1 MRTLKLITLFGISLK
16 RKPLIY
22 VAYKHNNH
30 RIKDRIK
37 NSQKLDRRNTSVAE
51 TLSVGYQAEQSGSV
65 SLVESKLQGL
75 STDFL

>member
-1 MRTLKLITLFGISLK
+1 M
-16 RKPLIY
+16 IY